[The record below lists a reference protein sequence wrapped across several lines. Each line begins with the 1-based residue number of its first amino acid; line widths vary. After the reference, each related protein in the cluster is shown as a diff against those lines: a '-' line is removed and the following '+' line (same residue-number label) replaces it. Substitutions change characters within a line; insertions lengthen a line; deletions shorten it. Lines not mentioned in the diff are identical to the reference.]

1 MNKYEERIEY
11 KRKRKKIIISSFG
24 LILLFFIGFYVGG
37 RVSYKK
43 NFVVSA
49 ENNIK
54 IEENSTNIKET
65 KTDNEIK
72 KVDDTK
78 KTEQRTSSNINI
90 NNAQNTPNFDPYKK
104 DGKKIAYL
112 TFDDGPSTNNTPK
125 ILEILKKNNIK
136 ATFFLI
142 GKCAEQNPELVKR
155 EISEGHVVAN
165 HTYNHP
171 LNFFKETPENFISDV
186 DKCAKVLTSILGD
199 SYKLKLLRF
208 PGGTLGH
215 SKQKIQPYAD
225 VVKKAGYHYVDW
237 NDLNGDAERNYVP
250 VDTLINN
257 IKTYST
263 EEHVVILMHD
273 ASAKETTVQA
283 LPQIIEYLRS
293 LGYTFDTLK

>member
-1 MNKYEERIEY
+1 MNEYEERIEWN
-11 KRKRKKIIISSFG
+11 RKRKNRIITSFG
-24 LILLFFIGFYVGG
+24 IILLFFIGFYVGG
-37 RVSYKK
+37 RMSYKK

-49 ENNIK
+49 ENSVK
-54 IEENSTNIKET
+54 SEAKKTEENLTNVKET
-65 KTDNEIK
+65 KI
-72 KVDDTK
+72 DDTK
-78 KTEQRTSSNINI
+78 KIEQNNSSNINI
-90 NNAQNTPNFDPYKK
+90 NNTQNAADFDPYKK

-155 EISEGHVVAN
+155 EIAEGHVVAN

-171 LNFFKETPENFISDV
+171 LNFFKETPENFINDV
-186 DKCAKVLTSILGD
+186 DKCAKVLSSILGD
-199 SYKLKLLRF
+199 SYKIKLLRF

-225 VVKKAGYHYVDW
+225 IVKKDGYHYVDW

-273 ASAKETTVQA
+273 AAAKETTVQA
-283 LPQIIEYLRS
+283 LPQIIEYLKS